1 MYDTV
6 TCALASEPDDDG
18 LATGTPTTPDG
29 TAVDVPYPQVTRP
42 VRPDLGT
49 AAARRYVTWP
59 SSPVPRMRSS
69 VPSGRS
75 CEQPVGNT
83 AVDFAADE
91 TAGDALV
98 IAAGL
103 GLGVGWLD
111 ETDGVGA
118 GDDLP
123 VQAVRAPTAQ
133 IRTAA
138 IRRDADMA
146 AGYCLA
152 PAARLPN
159 TQTWPPRER
168 GPRRIPE
175 PSSCRRW

>member
-1 MYDTV
+1 
-6 TCALASEPDDDG
+6 
-18 LATGTPTTPDG
+18 
-29 TAVDVPYPQVTRP
+29 
-42 VRPDLGT
+42 
-49 AAARRYVTWP
+49 
-59 SSPVPRMRSS
+59 MRSS

-103 GLGVGWLD
+103 GVGVGWLD

-118 GDDLP
+118 GGELP

-133 IRTAA
+133 IRTAT

-146 AGYCLA
+146 AGYCLKRRRRSRCAPRHGAGGALSQHTNVA
-152 PAARLPN
+152 PAGARATSN
-159 TQTWPPRER
+159 T
-168 GPRRIPE
+168 
-175 PSSCRRW
+175 